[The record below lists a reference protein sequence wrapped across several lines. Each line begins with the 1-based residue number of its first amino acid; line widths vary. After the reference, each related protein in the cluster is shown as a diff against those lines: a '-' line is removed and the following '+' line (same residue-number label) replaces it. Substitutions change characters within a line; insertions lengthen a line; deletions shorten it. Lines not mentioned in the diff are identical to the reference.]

1 LKILHIYKT
10 YYPHTLGG
18 IESFIKELSSGCSK
32 RGIES
37 SVLCLAP
44 QKNVTKIILDNIS
57 VYNIPSS
64 FEIAS
69 TPFSLK
75 ALRCFKEIISD
86 FDILHYQFPYPFA
99 DMLHLL
105 FGSHKKTVVTY
116 QSDIVK
122 QKIIYPFYKPLQNL
136 FLKKVD
142 RIICT
147 SPNYLQTSSILQKF
161 KEKTSVIPIGLDKKN
176 YLTPLEENIK
186 KYKNLFGQDFFLFI
200 GVLRYY
206 KGLHT
211 LIESAHLTGLPVVIA
226 GDGPL
231 KPSLQQLAK
240 GKSNIHF
247 IGRINDQE
255 KSDLLAA
262 CTAFV
267 FPSHKRS
274 EAFGIS
280 LLEAAMFEK
289 PLISCEIGTGT
300 SFINID
306 DQTGWVIS
314 PENAPQLADAMQKF
328 ISQKDLAEKMGKT
341 AYKRYEEIFF
351 QDKMIDAYE
360 KIYKELF

>member
-1 LKILHIYKT
+1 LKILYIYKT
-10 YYPHTLGG
+10 YYPHSLGG
-18 IESFIKELSSGCSK
+18 IESFIKELSTGCLE

-44 QKNVTKIILDNIS
+44 QKEQTQIVIDNIP
-57 VYNIPSS
+57 VYKIPSS

-69 TPFSLK
+69 TPFSFK
-75 ALRCFKEIISD
+75 ALRCFKEIISG

-105 FGSHKKTVVTY
+105 FATHKKSIVTY

-122 QKIIYPFYKPLQNL
+122 QKFIYHFYKPLQTL
-136 FLKKVD
+136 FLKNVNH
-142 RIICT
+142 IICT
-147 SPNYLQTSSILQKF
+147 SPNYLQTSSVLQKF
-161 KEKTSVIPIGLDKKN
+161 QEKTSVIPIGLDKKK
-176 YLTPLEENIK
+176 YLPPNQENIK
-186 KYKNLFGQDFFLFI
+186 KYKNQFGQKFFLFI

-211 LIESAHLTGLPVVIA
+211 LIEAAHLTDVPIVIA
-226 GDGPL
+226 GDGPI
-231 KPSLQQLAK
+231 KESLQQDAK
-240 GKSNIHF
+240 GKNNIHF
-247 IGRINDQE
+247 LGKINDQQ

-289 PLISCEIGTGT
+289 PMISCEIGTGT
-300 SFINID
+300 SFINLNNE
-306 DQTGWVIS
+306 TGFVIE
-314 PENAPQLADAMQKF
+314 PEKPIILAAAMQKF
-328 ISQKDLAEKMGKT
+328 MIEDNMARHMGKM
-341 AYKRYEEIFF
+341 AYKRYDELFSHK
-351 QDKMIDAYE
+351 KMIDAYE
-360 KIYKELF
+360 QVYKNLF